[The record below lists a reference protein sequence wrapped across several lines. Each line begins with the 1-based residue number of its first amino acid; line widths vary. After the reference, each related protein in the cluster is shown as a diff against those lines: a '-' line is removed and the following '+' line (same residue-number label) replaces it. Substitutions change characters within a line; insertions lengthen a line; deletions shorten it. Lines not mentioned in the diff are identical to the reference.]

1 MLIRWV
7 RLVDKWIDR
16 ETEEVREKKE
26 DGEERERKKEKERD
40 RERERDQWIVNSLH
54 CTRSSIEILFLL
66 FKYG

>member
-1 MLIRWV
+1 MLIRLV

-40 RERERDQWIVNSLH
+40 R
-54 CTRSSIEILFLL
+54 
-66 FKYG
+66 